1 MVKEIN
7 ENKILLVEDDE
18 VLTDMYLTK
27 FKSEG
32 MEYLSAPNGE
42 EGLILAR
49 KEKPVLI
56 LLDIM
61 MPKLDG
67 FSVLAELKKDP
78 KTKDIPVIILS
89 NLGQDSDIS
98 KGRQLGAID
107 YVVKASMTPSQ
118 IVDKAKQYL
127 K

>member
-1 MVKEIN
+1 MTKEKQ
-7 ENKILLVEDDE
+7 EKTILLVEDDE
-18 VLTDMYLTK
+18 ALVDMYLTK
-27 FKSEG
+27 FKAEG
-32 MEYLSAPNGE
+32 LSHIFAKNGE
-42 EGLILAR
+42 DGLALA
-49 KEKPVLI
+49 KKDLPALI

-89 NLGQDSDIS
+89 NLGQDSDLT
-98 KGRQLGAID
+98 KGKELGAID

-118 IVDKAKQYL
+118 IVDKAKIYL